1 MFFRARAV
9 RHVAQSCK
17 NGSRLAETILPFY
30 DIPLLFFFFLF
41 LPGVEQFALNPI
53 RVRHGCREGEGE
65 GAEEEEDRGE
75 ER

>member
-1 MFFRARAV
+1 MSHSRAKMAVGWLKQFF
-9 RHVAQSCK
+9 
-17 NGSRLAETILPFY
+17 
-30 DIPLLFFFFLF
+30 LFMIFRCFFLFFLF